1 MIKVHL
7 STGCTSLIRIKNK
20 DPIMIHDNE
29 LSSFSLLVPV
39 HIRKKD
45 LILISWNFVDFLKIS
60 SICIWLYQVETLFQ
74 MSLHFQN
81 IMLYTWLILINT
93 IFWFY
98 EEVRD
103 ESIGIGNVLLQLDNL
118 AQLNE
123 WHFCLWKLYILTS
136 NIFYIL
142 QMTQGISFFE
152 VTPWLPGPLLWH
164 R

>member
-1 MIKVHL
+1 MSYHPSIYWYQYIFGRKILFWSVWILLIFSKFQIFVYGSIK
-7 STGCTSLIRIKNK
+7 
-20 DPIMIHDNE
+20 
-29 LSSFSLLVPV
+29 
-39 HIRKKD
+39 
-45 LILISWNFVDFLKIS
+45 LK
-60 SICIWLYQVETLFQ
+60 LLFQ

-103 ESIGIGNVLLQLDNL
+103 ESIGIGNVLLQLDDL

-123 WHFCLWKLYILTS
+123 WHFCLWKLYILTN